1 MNRERLLHVLNH
13 MRRFGTLGFA
23 FVAFALVALAA
34 RPASG
39 RGFRVP
45 DPNVAPLTEHQMQ
58 LRDANSPRQPYA
70 TTFADEAARR
80 LGVENG
86 NWEAFSTHSRDPLTP
101 SFRGGIDN
109 GKAMIGL
116 QWRFGS

>member
-1 MNRERLLHVLNH
+1 MNWERLLHVLNH

-23 FVAFALVALAA
+23 FVAFAFVALAA
-34 RPASG
+34 EPATA

-45 DPNVAPLTEHQMQ
+45 DPNIPPMTEHQMQ
-58 LRDANSPRQPYA
+58 LRYTDSLKQPYA
-70 TTFADEAARR
+70 TNYADEAARR
-80 LGVENG
+80 LGIENG
-86 NWEAFSTHSRDPLTP
+86 KWEAFSTQSNDPLTP
-101 SFRGGIDN
+101 RFRGGIDN

>member
-1 MNRERLLHVLNH
+1 VRVFRDMRCGWKIFLASSLLPALISLTATPAWAFRMPQLN
-13 MRRFGTLGFA
+13 A
-23 FVAFALVALAA
+23 
-34 RPASG
+34 PYP
-39 RGFRVP
+39 VP
-45 DPNVAPLTEHQMQ
+45 HQTE
-58 LRDANSPRQPYA
+58 LRDADPPKQPYA

-80 LGVENG
+80 LGIEDG
-86 NWEAFSTHSRDPLTP
+86 KWEAFSTHSSDPLTP

>member
-1 MNRERLLHVLNH
+1 MNWERLLHVLNH
-13 MRRFGTLGFA
+13 MRHFGTLAFA
-23 FVAFALVALAA
+23 FVALAA
-34 RPASG
+34 GPAAA

-45 DPNVAPLTEHQMQ
+45 DPNIAPLTEHQMQ
-58 LRDANSPRQPYA
+58 LRFPDSQKEPYA
-70 TTFADEAARR
+70 MSYTDEAARR

-86 NWEAFSTHSRDPLTP
+86 RWEAFSTHSHDPLTP
-101 SFRGGIDN
+101 SFRGGIDG

>member
-1 MNRERLLHVLNH
+1 MAFMNRERLLHVLNH
-13 MRRFGTLGFA
+13 MRRFGTL
-23 FVAFALVALAA
+23 AFAVVALAA
-34 RPASG
+34 GPASG

-58 LRDANSPRQPYA
+58 LRYADSPKQPY
-70 TTFADEAARR
+70 TTNYADEAARR
-80 LGVENG
+80 LGVEDG
-86 NWEAFSTHSRDPLTP
+86 KWEAFSTHSSDPLMP
-101 SFRGGIDN
+101 SFRGGIDS